1 MSGIFDRIAGLFG
14 ARRDSAPADNPEATT
29 ARPSL
34 WIQPAPPPAAA
45 AEPAS
50 DADRIIEAICAAVV
64 KTQGQN
70 YTAIKLSGIEI
81 WDTLKSG
88 PEAMQIAVALSA
100 VMPMRQRNAKYSW
113 QVEEARRTIA
123 SQLLRKNLPFTG
135 DQLAGPIETWA
146 CQTHLQYGMPG
157 LPLLGAA
164 ERLLGGAAPE
174 GALRAAL
181 ERLSVRMT
189 KIIAQLHS
197 NKFDVTTLARVKAI
211 LEPGGADAR
220 ALPPG
225 VFAEALVPWLAALD
239 PAQRDA
245 WRALL
250 ANAASAGDKAK
261 PAAKWLAEGQAL
273 LAPIGE
279 AGAAAQLLTWMEATT
294 PDPSRPDASLDI
306 LKGLIWLA
314 SGFTQPGLAGPVSRF
329 AEKCFRK
336 VSGVG
341 ARSVKLGNAALWML
355 SETCEGEAAASELFR
370 LRAKLKLPS
379 VQKLLDDRL
388 ATLATKLG
396 SSVADLEDSS
406 LPEFGLAA
414 DGTATHPIGDVVAT
428 LVLSAADVET
438 RWHGSD
444 GRALKAP
451 SAAIQRDHKAELAA
465 IKQAAKDMD
474 TARAVQA
481 LRLEQS
487 WQEDRSWDAAAWRR
501 TFLGHPLR
509 RMVAQALVWRFDG
522 QGAPLDG
529 IPQGDGLLTL
539 AGTVPIP
546 ETGTVRL
553 WHPLDSDPDGV
564 LAWRAQIVAL
574 GLTQPIKQ
582 AHREIY
588 VLTDAER
595 RTGTYSN
602 RFAAHILRQ
611 HQFRALCQA
620 RGWRFEFLGGW
631 DSWNVPSRALPHHR
645 LTIEYQV
652 EAVDND
658 QRSAAYV
665 PLHLATDQVRFMDTN
680 GRAVPLES
688 VPPVLFSEMLRDVDL
703 FVAVTSVANDPGWTD
718 GGPEGR
724 FGGYWRDYAF
734 GDLSQNAETRRA
746 LIASIAPRLT
756 IADRLEVTGKF
767 LIVQGKR
774 QKYAIH
780 FGSSNIQILPSNRYL
795 CIVPG
800 RAPRETETIKL
811 PFAGD
816 SLLSIILS
824 KAFLLTDESKITDP
838 TILRQL

>member
-1 MSGIFDRIAGLFG
+1 MTGIFDRIAALFG
-14 ARRDSAPADNPEATT
+14 GRRDSSPSTGGNSELAPARPQPWASP
-29 ARPSL
+29 ARTSA
-34 WIQPAPPPAAA
+34 PA
-45 AEPAS
+45 PAS
-50 DADRIIEAICAAVV
+50 DTDAERLVEAICDAVIEA
-64 KTQGQN
+64 QGPN
-70 YTAIKLSGIEI
+70 YAAIKLGGIES
-81 WDTLKSG
+81 WETLKNG
-88 PEAMQIAVALSA
+88 PEAMQIAVALTAIVPKPRRGNTS
-100 VMPMRQRNAKYSW
+100 QSW
-113 QVEEARRTIA
+113 RIEETRRTIA
-123 SQLLRKNLPFTG
+123 SQLFRKKLPFTG
-135 DQLAGPIETWA
+135 EQLAGPIEIWA
-146 CQTHLQYGMPG
+146 RQSHLQYGMPG
-157 LPLLGAA
+157 LTVIGAA
-164 ERLLGGAAPE
+164 ERLLDGKAPD
-174 GALRAAL
+174 GALRTAL
-181 ERLSVRMT
+181 ETLSRRLTR
-189 KIIAQLHS
+189 IIAELHS

-211 LEPGGADAR
+211 LEPGGTDAR

-225 VFAEALVPWLAALD
+225 VFAVALVPWLAALD
-239 PAQRDA
+239 PVGRDA

-250 ANAASAGDKAK
+250 AHAASAGDKAK

-279 AGAAAQLLTWMEATT
+279 AAVAVQLIAWMEATT
-294 PDPSRPDASLDI
+294 PDPTRPDTSLDI

-314 SGFTQPGLAGPVSRF
+314 SGFVQPGLAGPVGRF
-329 AEKCFRK
+329 GEKCFRK

-341 ARSVKLGNAALWML
+341 ARSVKLGNASLWML
-355 SETCEGEAAASELFR
+355 SETGEAEAAASELFR

-388 ATLATKLG
+388 TALAGKLG

-406 LPEFGLAA
+406 LPDFGLAL
-414 DGTATHPIGDVVAT
+414 DGTATHPIGDIVAT
-428 LVLSAADVET
+428 IVLSAVDVET
-438 RWHGSD
+438 RWHASD

-451 SAAIQRDHKAELAA
+451 PAAVQRDHKTELAS
-465 IKQAAKDMD
+465 IKQTAKDIEA
-474 TARAVQA
+474 ARAVQA

-487 WQEDRSWDAAAWRR
+487 WQEDRSWETGAWRR
-501 TFLGHPLR
+501 TFLNHPLR
-509 RMVAQALVWRFDG
+509 RQVALALVWRFDG
-522 QGAPLDG
+522 LAG
-529 IPQGDGLLTL
+529 IPQGDHLLTL
-539 AGTVPIP
+539 AGEVPIP

-553 WHPLDSDPDGV
+553 WHPLDSDPEQV
-564 LAWRAQIVAL
+564 LAWRAQIIAL

-620 RGWRFEFLGGW
+620 RGWRFDFLGGW

-645 LTIEYQV
+645 LTIEYHV
-652 EAVDND
+652 DAVDND

-665 PLHLATDQVRFMDTN
+665 PLHLATDQVRFIGTD
-680 GRAVPLES
+680 GRAVPLDTVS
-688 VPPVLFSEMLRDVDL
+688 PILFSETLRDVDL

-718 GGPEGR
+718 GGPDGR
-724 FGGYWRDYAF
+724 FSGYWREWAF

-746 LIASIAPRLT
+746 LVASIAPRLA
-756 IADRLEVTGKF
+756 IADRLEVTDKF

-800 RAPRETETIKL
+800 RPSKETEAIKL

-816 SLLSIILS
+816 SILSIILS
-824 KAFLLTDESKITDP
+824 KAFLLVDESRITDP

>member
-1 MSGIFDRIAGLFG
+1 MTGIFDRIAGLFG
-14 ARRDSAPADNPEATT
+14 SRT
-29 ARPSL
+29 
-34 WIQPAPPPAAA
+34 QAPPGLTGN
-45 AEPAS
+45 AEPAPAAPPETA
-50 DADRIIEAICAAVV
+50 ADRIVDAICSAVIAA
-64 KTQGQN
+64 QGRN
-70 YTAIKLSGIEI
+70 YSAIKLSGIEA
-81 WDTLKSG
+81 WEALKTG
-88 PEAMQIAVALSA
+88 PEAMQVAVAL
-100 VMPMRQRNAKYSW
+100 NAIVPKPRRGNDPHGW
-113 QVEEARRTIA
+113 QIGETRKAIA
-123 SQLLRKNLPFTG
+123 SQLFRKKLPFTA
-135 DQLAGPIETWA
+135 DQLAGPIEIWA
-146 CQTHLQYGMPG
+146 RQTQLQYGMGG
-157 LPLLGAA
+157 LAVLGAA
-164 ERLLGGAAPE
+164 ERLLEGNGPD
-174 GALRAAL
+174 GALRDAL
-181 ERLSVRMT
+181 ERLSRRLSR
-189 KIIAQLHS
+189 IIAELHS
-197 NKFDVTTLARVKAI
+197 NKFDVTTLARVQAM
-211 LEPGGADAR
+211 LEPGAADTR

-225 VFAEALVPWLAALD
+225 AFADELVHWLSELD
-239 PAQRDA
+239 PTERDA

-250 ANAASAGDKAK
+250 AHAASSGDKAK

-279 AGAAAQLLTWMEATT
+279 AAVAVQLIAWMEATT
-294 PDPSRPDASLDI
+294 PDPTRPDISLDI

-314 SGFTQPGLAGPVSRF
+314 SGFVQPGLASPVGRF
-329 AEKCFRK
+329 GEKCFRK

-341 ARSVKLGNAALWML
+341 ARSVKLGNAALWLL
-355 SETCEGEAAASELFR
+355 SATGDGEAAAAELFR

-388 ATLATKLG
+388 ATLAGKLG
-396 SSVADLEDSS
+396 SSVEDLEDRS
-406 LPEFGLAA
+406 LPEFGLAP
-414 DGTATHPIGDVVAT
+414 DGTATHPIGDIVAT
-428 LVLSAADVET
+428 IVLSAVDVET
-438 RWHGSD
+438 RWHGRD
-444 GRALKAP
+444 GRPLKGP
-451 SAAIQRDHKAELAA
+451 PAAVQREQKAELTS

-474 TARAVQA
+474 AARGLQA

-487 WQEDRSWDAAAWRR
+487 WLEDRSWDAEAWRR
-501 TFLGHPLR
+501 TFLSHPLR
-509 RMVAQALVWRFDG
+509 RQVALALVWRFEG
-522 QGAPLDG
+522 PGGSLVG
-529 IPQGDGLLTL
+529 IPQEDHLLTI
-539 AGTVPIP
+539 AGEVPIP

-553 WHPLDSDPDGV
+553 WHPLDSDPEQV
-564 LAWRAQIVAL
+564 LAWRARIITL

-620 RGWRFEFLGGW
+620 RGWRFDFLGGW

-645 LTIEYQV
+645 LTIEYHV

-665 PLHLATDQVRFMDTN
+665 PLHLATDQVRFIGTD
-680 GRAVPLES
+680 GRTVPLDTVS
-688 VPPVLFSEMLRDVDL
+688 PILFSETLRDVDL

-718 GGPEGR
+718 GGPDGR
-724 FGGYWRDYAF
+724 FGGYWREWAF

-746 LIASIAPRLT
+746 LIASIAPKLT
-756 IADRLEVTGKF
+756 IADRLEVTDKF

-800 RAPRETETIKL
+800 RPSKETEAIKL

-816 SLLSIILS
+816 SILSIILS
-824 KAFLLTDESKITDP
+824 KAFLLVDETRITDP